1 MRFHYEHEGRS
12 ALSLDYLT
20 VNLLPLLFLF
30 LVSLL
35 VGLTVGVL
43 TLRYPRLKPQPTS
56 PSLDT
61 ARAIGET
68 VAKHS
73 RLRTALG
80 RRFDPAVATGLALT
94 VALLFVIG
102 GGVLFG
108 ALTYLVRSHSALLA
122 IDNSVAKWGNR
133 HATTTSMHVLNDV
146 TQLASIYVVVVL
158 CVVLALVETVRER
171 TVWVAAF
178 ILTVMA
184 GEELLMLSI
193 KHLVDRIRPAFNP
206 AAATLGPSFPSG
218 HSATAAAFYATAA
231 LLLGRFQPRPTRA
244 ILAGLAAG
252 VAVCVA
258 CTRVLLDVH
267 WLSDVIAGLSLGWGW
282 FAVCS
287 IAYGGRILRF
297 GAGAEQVA
305 RTAQASP
312 TPGRARKPRSHSALR
327 SKSAGR
333 RLTHKGSKA
342 AE

>member
-1 MRFHYEHEGRS
+1 MRFYYEHEGTS
-12 ALSLDYLT
+12 ALRLEYLT
-20 VNLLPLLFLF
+20 ATLLPLLFLF
-30 LVSLL
+30 LVSLP
-35 VGLTVGVL
+35 VGVAVAVL
-43 TLRYPRLKPQPTS
+43 TLRYPRLTPHTTS
-56 PSLDT
+56 PSLET
-61 ARAIGET
+61 AKTIGEE
-68 VAKHS
+68 VAKHG
-73 RLRTALG
+73 RLRAALD

-94 VALLFVIG
+94 VALIFVIG

-108 ALTYLVRSHSALLA
+108 ALAYLVRSHSELLG

-133 HATTTSMHVLNDV
+133 HATTTSMRVLNDV

-178 ILTVMA
+178 ILTVMV
-184 GEELLMLSI
+184 GEELLMLSV
-193 KHLVDRIRPAFNP
+193 KHLVGRIRPAFNP

-231 LLLGRFQPRPTRA
+231 LLLGRFQRRPVRA
-244 ILAGLAAG
+244 ILAGLAVG
-252 VAVCVA
+252 IAVGVA

-305 RTAQASP
+305 RTAHVAQADESTSSARGLRH
-312 TPGRARKPRSHSALR
+312 TPV
-327 SKSAGR
+327 SAGSRPHR
-333 RLTHKGSKA
+333 R
-342 AE
+342 